1 MKHFGAILKKHIET
15 NGLKKGDIAQGAG
28 ITYNYL
34 SNIFNKES
42 IDAKLMEKLCIVA
55 GLSPMLV
62 FEGVPYPQKINSDN
76 HAEAILGAASI
87 SFGANEA
94 LYKAL
99 LDEKERYIKSL
110 EAQIAELKGT
120 KTEQ

>member
-1 MKHFGAILKKHIET
+1 MKSFGSILKKHIET
-15 NGLKKGDIAQGAG
+15 NGLKKGEIAAAAG

-34 SNIFNKES
+34 STIFNKDS
-42 IDAKLMEKLCIVA
+42 VDAALMERLCIA
-55 GLSPMLV
+55 SGLSPMLV
-62 FEGVPYPQKINSDN
+62 FEGVPFPQKINSDN

-87 SFGANEA
+87 SFGANET

-110 EAQIAELKGT
+110 EVQIAELKGT

>member
-1 MKHFGAILKKHIET
+1 MKHFGAVLKKHIET
-15 NGLKKGDIAQGAG
+15 NGLKKGEVAQGAG
-28 ITYNYL
+28 ITY
-34 SNIFNKES
+34 SN
-42 IDAKLMEKLCIVA
+42 
-55 GLSPMLV
+55 
-62 FEGVPYPQKINSDN
+62 
-76 HAEAILGAASI
+76 
-87 SFGANEA
+87 FGANEA

>member
-15 NGLKKGDIAQGAG
+15 NGLKKGEIANAAG

-34 SNIFNKES
+34 STIFNKNS
-42 IDAKLMEKLCIVA
+42 IDAALMEKLCIA
-55 GLSPMLV
+55 SGLSPMLV
-62 FEGVPYPQKINSDN
+62 FENVPFPQKINSDN
-76 HAEAILGAASI
+76 HAEALLGAASI
-87 SFGANEA
+87 SFGANES

-99 LDEKERYIKSL
+99 LEEKERYIKAL
-110 EAQIAELKGT
+110 ESQLAEIKGT

>member
-1 MKHFGAILKKHIET
+1 MKHFGAVLKKHIET
-15 NGLKKGDIAQGAG
+15 NGLKKGEIAHGAG

-55 GLSPMLV
+55 GLSPMLI
-62 FEGVPYPQKINSDN
+62 FEGMPYPQKINSDN

-110 EAQIAELKGT
+110 EAQITELKGT